1 MSDTPAPPAA
11 PSASLISTT
20 LVVYALFG
28 VAAVVGLASSGFP
41 LIAPLS
47 GIVGIIGIIL
57 AYVKRGEATG
67 TWLAS
72 HYRWLIRTFWYSLL
86 WGCIGAII
94 FVLLAIILIGLVIGY
109 IIWVATTI
117 WVLYRLIRGYVLF
130 KDSEPV
136 PGMEPVAPDLSDESV
151 IVEDERPAGARET
164 IELAPRNR
172 LLDARFRERVKKR
185 EAAHRGAPSR
195 IPA

>member
-1 MSDTPAPPAA
+1 MTDTLAPPPA

-28 VAAVVGLASSGFP
+28 VAAVVGLMSSGFP

-72 HYRWLIRTFWYSLL
+72 HYRWLIHTFWYSLL

-94 FVLLAIILIGLVIGY
+94 FVLLAIILIGS
-109 IIWVATTI
+109 W
-117 WVLYRLIRGYVLF
+117 
-130 KDSEPV
+130 S
-136 PGMEPVAPDLSDESV
+136 SV
-151 IVEDERPAGARET
+151 T
-164 IELAPRNR
+164 
-172 LLDARFRERVKKR
+172 
-185 EAAHRGAPSR
+185 
-195 IPA
+195 